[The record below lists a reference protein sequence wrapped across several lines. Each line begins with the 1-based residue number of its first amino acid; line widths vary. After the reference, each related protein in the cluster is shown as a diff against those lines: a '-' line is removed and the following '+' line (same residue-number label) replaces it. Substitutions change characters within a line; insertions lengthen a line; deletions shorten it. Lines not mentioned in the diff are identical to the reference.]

1 MTEKLK
7 PCPFCGG
14 DAEVLPCAVVFESVE
29 YWFVKCSECEARS
42 CADEKWA
49 VVEAWN
55 RRANEEGGRM
65 KPTSEELERKLEI
78 TEKKY
83 SDLLDTVAIL
93 HRVKE
98 ALSDELAET
107 IANIHWAETENDRLR
122 ESLEKAEA
130 AKMPD
135 GMTAEDVES
144 LANIAKNF
152 FYDRL
157 TYSKTV
163 IYGKYTSENADFDE
177 FVDEYVYLE
186 GNFEIIGIT
195 REWFIGYFLEQ
206 LKADYEFAKKDFD
219 QSKAEEEEGGEDD

>member
-1 MTEKLK
+1 
-7 PCPFCGG
+7 
-14 DAEVLPCAVVFESVE
+14 
-29 YWFVKCSECEARS
+29 
-42 CADEKWA
+42 
-49 VVEAWN
+49 
-55 RRANEEGGRM
+55 M

-107 IANIHWAETENDRLR
+107 IANIHWAETENDMMHLRLNGMEAENDRLR